1 MIFHGYSK
9 ELPAVIE
16 VFRVKK
22 QDFSE
27 IMSRVRASYTD
38 WFYAHSKL
46 TIRGIN
52 TSLQLLQCI
61 AMLRGHI

>member
-27 IMSRVRASYTD
+27 IMSRVRASYTGR
-38 WFYAHSKL
+38 FYAHTKL
-46 TIRGIN
+46 TIGEIN

-61 AMLRGHI
+61 AMLRERI